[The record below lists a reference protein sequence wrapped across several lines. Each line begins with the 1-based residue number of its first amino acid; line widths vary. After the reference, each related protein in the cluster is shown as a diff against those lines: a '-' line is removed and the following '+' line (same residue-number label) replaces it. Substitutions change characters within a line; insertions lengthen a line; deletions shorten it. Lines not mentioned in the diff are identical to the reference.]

1 MQWQKIS
8 TYLHLKKKKKI
19 EKLFQL
25 KFAAIPCRFKSRS
38 LQNTKMALWM
48 NESSIIASVDLEAV

>member
-1 MQWQKIS
+1 MTENI
-8 TYLHLKKKKKI
+8 YLPTLKKKKKWI

-25 KFAAIPCRFKSRS
+25 KFAAIPSRFKSRS

-48 NESSIIASVDLEAV
+48 KESSVIASVGLEAV